1 MRIVYHNNSIII
13 MRKSI
18 KGFFG
23 KKFRTTHQILT
34 SILCIVLI
42 VYFMP
47 RDKVFNYQFDINTP
61 WSYGQLMANFDFPI
75 YKSPEQ
81 IKAEQDSIRNH
92 FAPYFVKDTTVV
104 NNVLAMLRTRFHG
117 SMYSIPKENYAEY
130 RNRLKAIYEQ
140 GVISS
145 EDLEK
150 ASSNKSRNIK
160 LIINNVSS
168 TESADNLLKTT
179 SAYKKLIFG
188 DTLPKEM
195 LHSLRLEELIK
206 PNIRYDAELSQNSLD
221 QELEELSTSDGI
233 VQKGQKIIS
242 RGEIVDYKTYQILQ
256 SYNYEIEKR
265 TNNNKKTTL
274 ILLGQIIFVTICFT
288 LLLAYIYTYANE
300 VANSSNRFLLVMLLG
315 TTFPIIVGLM
325 MQNHTGNVAM
335 VPFAIIPM
343 LLSLFTSSR
352 TAFVT
357 HTISIIVCSIML
369 NSPYEFVLMQIPAG
383 FVAMLCM
390 RELSSRSQMFRCV
403 LFVFLTYALSY
414 FCYEIIIEN
423 DISKI
428 NFVTYIYFT
437 INAILLLFAYPLM
450 FIVEKLFGFV
460 SNVTLIEISN
470 INSELLRK
478 LSQDAPGTFQHSM
491 QVGNLAADA
500 ARNIGANSLE
510 VRTGALF
517 HDIGKTLNPIY
528 FTENQS
534 GGKNPHDE
542 LPPEESARIIIKH
555 VTDGLALAEKHHL
568 PRSIKNFIT
577 THHGVSKAGYFYITY
592 KNAHPGEEFDESIFT
607 YPGPKP
613 STREQAILLLAD
625 CVEAASHSIKEYT
638 AENIDNLVENMVSM
652 KLDSGELNQSPLT
665 FRDIEIIKSTFK
677 ERLKAIYHTRI
688 SYPTEKK

>member
-1 MRIVYHNNSIII
+1 MKKR
-13 MRKSI
+13 I

-34 SILCIVLI
+34 SILCIALV

-75 YKSPEQ
+75 YKSNEQ
-81 IKAEQDSIRNH
+81 IKAQQDSIRRH
-92 FAPYFVKDTTVV
+92 FTPYFVKDTTVV
-104 NNVLAMLRTRFHG
+104 EKSLAMLRNRFHG
-117 SMYSIPKENYAEY
+117 SIYTIPQENYTEY
-130 RNRLKAIYEQ
+130 RRRLKEIYKH
-140 GVISS
+140 GIVSS
-145 EDLEK
+145 EDLEIAK
-150 ASSNKSRNIK
+150 KNIDKNIK
-160 LIINNVSS
+160 LIIGNIS
-168 TESADNLLKTT
+168 TTEPVKRLFKTT
-179 SAYKKLIFG
+179 DAYIMLTKG
-188 DTLPKEM
+188 DTLPREVIN
-195 LHSLRLEELIK
+195 SLRLEEFII
-206 PNIRYDAELSQNSLD
+206 PNIKYDSALSENSLQ
-221 QELEELSTSDGI
+221 QELDALSTSDGI

-242 RGEIVDYKTYQILQ
+242 RGEIVDYKTYQILK
-256 SYNYEIEKR
+256 SYNYELDKR
-265 TNNNKKTTL
+265 TNSESKTTL
-274 ILLGQIIFVTICFT
+274 ILIGQIMFVTICFS
-288 LLLAYIYTYANE
+288 LLLAYIYIYANE
-300 VANSSNRFLLVMLLG
+300 VANSTNRFLLVMLLC

-325 MQNHTGNVAM
+325 MQMRMGNVAM
-335 VPFAIIPM
+335 IPFAITPM

-352 TAFVT
+352 TAFVA
-357 HTISIIVCSIML
+357 HTICIITCSIML

-383 FVAMLCM
+383 FVAMLSL

-414 FCYEIIIEN
+414 LCYEVIVEN
-423 DISKI
+423 DIKKI
-428 NFVTYIYFT
+428 NFVMYIYFT

-491 QVGNLAADA
+491 QVSNLAADA

-534 GGKNPHDE
+534 GGINPHNQ
-542 LPPEESARIIIKH
+542 LSPEESARIIIKH
-555 VTDGLALAEKHHL
+555 VTDGLALADKHHL
-568 PRSIKNFIT
+568 PRSIKNFIS
-577 THHGVSKAGYFYITY
+577 THHGKSKTGYFYITY
-592 KNAHPGEEFDESIFT
+592 KNNHPDEEFDESIFT

-613 STREQAILLLAD
+613 STKEQAVLMLAD
-625 CVEAASHSIKEYT
+625 SVEAASHSISEYT
-638 AENIDNLVENMVSM
+638 AENIDGLVEKIVTA
-652 KLDSGELNQSPLT
+652 KLNEGELSESPIT
-665 FRDIEIIKSTFK
+665 FQDIEIIKSTFK
-677 ERLKAIYHTRI
+677 ERLKSIYHTRI
-688 SYPTEKK
+688 SYPTEKKR

>member
-1 MRIVYHNNSIII
+1 MKKR
-13 MRKSI
+13 I

-34 SILCIVLI
+34 SILCIALV

-75 YKSPEQ
+75 YKSNEQ
-81 IKAEQDSIRNH
+81 IKAQQDSIRRH
-92 FAPYFVKDTTVV
+92 FTPYFVKDTTVV
-104 NNVLAMLRTRFHG
+104 DKSLAMLRNRFHG
-117 SMYSIPKENYAEY
+117 SIYTIPQENYTEY
-130 RNRLKAIYEQ
+130 RRRLKEIYKH
-140 GVISS
+140 GIVSS
-145 EDLEK
+145 EDLEIAK
-150 ASSNKSRNIK
+150 KNIDKNIK
-160 LIINNVSS
+160 LIIGNIS
-168 TESADNLLKTT
+168 TTEPVKRLFKTT
-179 SAYKKLIFG
+179 DAYIMLTKG
-188 DTLPKEM
+188 DTLPREVIN
-195 LHSLRLEELIK
+195 SLRLEEFII
-206 PNIRYDAELSQNSLD
+206 PNIKYDSALSENSLQ
-221 QELEELSTSDGI
+221 QELDALSTSDGI

-242 RGEIVDYKTYQILQ
+242 RGEIVDYKTYQILK
-256 SYNYEIEKR
+256 SYNYELDKR
-265 TNNNKKTTL
+265 TNSESKTTL
-274 ILLGQIIFVTICFT
+274 ILIGQIMFVTICFS
-288 LLLAYIYTYANE
+288 LLLAYIYIYANE
-300 VANSSNRFLLVMLLG
+300 VANSTNRFLLVMLLC

-325 MQNHTGNVAM
+325 MQMRMGNVAM
-335 VPFAIIPM
+335 IPFAITPM

-352 TAFVT
+352 TAFVA
-357 HTISIIVCSIML
+357 HTICIITCSIML

-383 FVAMLCM
+383 FVAMLSL

-414 FCYEIIIEN
+414 LCYEVIVEN
-423 DISKI
+423 DIKKI
-428 NFVTYIYFT
+428 NFVMYIYFT

-491 QVGNLAADA
+491 QVSNLAADA

-534 GGKNPHDE
+534 GGINPHNQ
-542 LPPEESARIIIKH
+542 LSPEESARIIIKH
-555 VTDGLALAEKHHL
+555 VTDGLALADKHHL
-568 PRSIKNFIT
+568 PRSIKNFIS
-577 THHGVSKAGYFYITY
+577 THHGKSKTGYFYITY
-592 KNAHPGEEFDESIFT
+592 KNNHPDEEFDESIFT

-613 STREQAILLLAD
+613 STKEQAVLMLAD
-625 CVEAASHSIKEYT
+625 SVEAASHSISEYT
-638 AENIDNLVENMVSM
+638 AENIDGLVEKIVTA
-652 KLDSGELNQSPLT
+652 KLNEGELSESPIT
-665 FRDIEIIKSTFK
+665 FQDIEIIKSTFK
-677 ERLKAIYHTRI
+677 ERLKSIYHTRI
-688 SYPTEKK
+688 SYPTEKKR